1 MLLHM
6 QCKAVWIVNL
16 VVEVTVNIPSFR
28 WPLYSSPFEEIGTF
42 LFRTVVFELP
52 STTWSDGI
60 EKENKTARTRVRMDI
75 STNRKEK
82 TKRIMGGVNS
92 EFHSHPWQGC
102 VCVCVYLF
110 DCCFLFAGG
119 NHETFKRQGWRFP
132 GFPSLWRGSYCWRLD
147 CFRRPLFSE
156 TSMFHDLLGFW
167 QCLAPEIVITGN
179 LKFQDIYIEE
189 ILIRLGEVNWLK
201 TLKEE

>member
-1 MLLHM
+1 MKNFHFFGPVPSGLFIPLHLR
-6 QCKAVWIVNL
+6 KSA
-16 VVEVTVNIPSFR
+16 
-28 WPLYSSPFEEIGTF
+28 PFF
-42 LFRTVVFELP
+42 FRTVAFELP

-75 STNRKEK
+75 STSRKEK
-82 TKRIMGGVNS
+82 IKRIMGGVDS
-92 EFHSHPWQGC
+92 EFHSHPWQ
-102 VCVCVYLF
+102 VFVFVYICLIVV
-110 DCCFLFAGG
+110 FLFAGG
-119 NHETFKRQGWRFP
+119 NNETFKRQGWRFP
-132 GFPSLWRGSYCWRLD
+132 GLPSLWRGSYCQRLD

-156 TSMFHDLLGFW
+156 TSMFHDLLSFW

>member
-1 MLLHM
+1 M
-6 QCKAVWIVNL
+6 
-16 VVEVTVNIPSFR
+16 S
-28 WPLYSSPFEEIGTF
+28 TF
-42 LFRTVVFELP
+42 LFRTVAFELP
-52 STTWSDGI
+52 STTWSNGI
-60 EKENKTARTRVRMDI
+60 EKENKTARARVRMDI
-75 STNRKEK
+75 HTSRKEK
-82 TKRIMGGVNS
+82 MKRIMGGVDS
-92 EFHSHPWQGC
+92 EFHSHPWQG
-102 VCVCVYLF
+102 CVCVYLF

-132 GFPSLWRGSYCWRLD
+132 GLSPLWRGSYCWRLD
-147 CFRRPLFSE
+147 CFRRPLFSG

-167 QCLAPEIVITGN
+167 QCIALKIVITGN